1 MLNINKIILFL
12 IVGLFVGC
20 NEQVVDN
27 TKNNTQTTTISKQDK
42 QIVTKIIKK
51 YQQPANQTINQDTN
65 NTKNKTINSYP
76 KHIIKRSSC
85 TSKTA
90 PKKMNF
96 DIIKKGFENNN
107 TLLIVG
113 GIQGDEPGGFM
124 AASLVAT
131 KYKIL
136 KGSVW
141 IVPNFNFYSIIK
153 RSRGPFGDLNRK
165 FATIS
170 KDDPDYNLVQRMKK
184 YIKDKHVSMIINLHD
199 GSGYYRSKYID
210 KNHNP
215 LKWGDTVV
223 IDQESLPNVVRY
235 KNIKQIADKISA
247 TINQK
252 LLKKEHKYH
261 VKNTHTRF
269 KKTFEEKEMSKTLTY
284 YAITHNKAA
293 IGHETSK
300 SLTTAQ
306 RVYYKLIAIESLMK
320 QMGIE
325 FKRDFNLNVPVVKNI
340 LDNDIEVVLYDGK
353 IKLPLSKIR
362 NFLHYFPIREDGRI
376 DFIPSNP
383 LISIIKTKNIYT
395 IYYGNRRISRLKAD
409 YINYTDET
417 KEVKFDIDNK
427 QESIKFGSLFE
438 VKKYFKIYP
447 LDGYRV
453 NVIGFTTDLKN
464 ETNIK
469 IYHKNMIKRY
479 SIDKNGQIYRI
490 EFYKQNKF
498 AGMILVKFIR

>member
-42 QIVTKIIKK
+42 KIVTKIIKK
-51 YQQPANQTINQDTN
+51 YQQPDNQIIKKD
-65 NTKNKTINSYP
+65 TKNKTIKHKTINSYP
-76 KHIIKRSSC
+76 KHITKRSSC

-325 FKRDFNLNVPVVKNI
+325 FKRDFNLNVPVIKNI

-383 LISIIKTKNIYT
+383 LISIIKTKNI
-395 IYYGNRRISRLKAD
+395 
-409 YINYTDET
+409 
-417 KEVKFDIDNK
+417 
-427 QESIKFGSLFE
+427 LF
-438 VKKYFKIYP
+438 
-447 LDGYRV
+447 
-453 NVIGFTTDLKN
+453 
-464 ETNIK
+464 
-469 IYHKNMIKRY
+469 
-479 SIDKNGQIYRI
+479 
-490 EFYKQNKF
+490 
-498 AGMILVKFIR
+498 